1 MINAIYT
8 NGDFIGY
15 TAILE
20 NKPYAENAEFMEDS
34 ELMLIPAEDF
44 TALINKDMIVAQQ
57 FIKLLTK
64 NISDKE
70 EKLIALAYNSLR
82 KRVAASLMEVYDI
95 FKKSDPNNSKV
106 EISRE
111 NLARVVGTA
120 KESLI
125 RTLSDFKDEKL
136 IDIKE
141 GKIYILDE
149 KKLRNLPF

>member
-1 MINAIYT
+1 
-8 NGDFIGY
+8 
-15 TAILE
+15 
-20 NKPYAENAEFMEDS
+20 
-34 ELMLIPAEDF
+34 
-44 TALINKDMIVAQQ
+44 MIVAQQ

>member
-64 NISDKE
+64 
-70 EKLIALAYNSLR
+70 
-82 KRVAASLMEVYDI
+82 I
-95 FKKSDPNNSKV
+95 FLTKKKS
-106 EISRE
+106 
-111 NLARVVGTA
+111 L
-120 KESLI
+120 LH
-125 RTLSDFKDEKL
+125 
-136 IDIKE
+136 
-141 GKIYILDE
+141 
-149 KKLRNLPF
+149 